1 MLDYPVK
8 FTADDNGTVMVT
20 SPDFPELTTFGED
33 RQDAMLHAI
42 DALEEAIAARI
53 AAREEIPTPGRG
65 RFRVTLPTQ
74 TVVKILLYGAM
85 RDQGVRKAELA
96 RRLRWHGPQV
106 DRLFDF
112 RHASRLDQLEA
123 AFSALGAK
131 LNVEITMDRRGRGES
146 RRGN

>member
-1 MLDYPVK
+1 MDYPVK
-8 FTADDNGTVMVT
+8 FTTDDNGAVMAT
-20 SPDFPELTTFGED
+20 SRDFPELTTFGDD
-33 RQDAMLHAI
+33 RQDAMYHAV

-53 AAREEIPTPGRG
+53 AAREEIPAPGKG
-65 RFRVTLPTQ
+65 RLRVTLPTQ
-74 TVVKILLYGAM
+74 TAVKILLYGTM

-112 RHASRLDQLEA
+112 RHASRLEQIEA

-131 LNVEITMDRRGRGES
+131 LDVDVTMERRGRG
-146 RRGN
+146 R